1 MKKTIVI
8 LIIALLVLALAVGAA
23 AMLFLTSPQY
33 AMIQILKDVNAG
45 GMDGLKPH
53 LTGDAA
59 ALMEKVTTIT
69 ENPLL
74 SKVMGLFVK
83 SEYLDVLKSELQNVT
98 WNVEDVM
105 KSSKRAQVMLSFNY
119 QDEITGTINVSMIR
133 TEDGWKIDGVN
144 SPKIDGF
151 NFDDIDFSAFEKI
164 VSGETEASE
173 SEGFSIGGIS
183 IPDFENFNFKDIELP
198 NVGEFS
204 FEDIQLPDVGEFSF
218 EDIQLPDFGNLFG
231 KNAS

>member
-8 LIIALLVLALAVGAA
+8 LIVVLLVLALAAGVA
-23 AMLFLTSPQY
+23 AMLFLNSPQY
-33 AMIQILKDVNAG
+33 AMIQILKDVKA
-45 GMDGLKPH
+45 DGLDGLELH

-59 ALMEKVTTIT
+59 ALIEKVTAIT
-69 ENPLL
+69 ENPVL
-74 SKVMGLFVK
+74 STIMSLFVK
-83 SEYLDVLKSELQNVT
+83 GEYLDVLKSELQNVT

-133 TEDGWKIDGVN
+133 TEGSWKIDGVN

-151 NFDDIDFSAFEKI
+151 NFEDIDFSAFEKI
-164 VSGETEASE
+164 VSGETEAPK
-173 SEGFSIGGIS
+173 SEGFSFGDIS
-183 IPDFENFNFKDIELP
+183 IPDLENFDLENFNFEDIDLP
-198 NVGEFS
+198 NIGDFS
-204 FEDIQLPDVGEFSF
+204 FDDIN
-218 EDIQLPDFGNLFG
+218 LPDFGNLFG